1 MNLVILAAGES
12 KRFGENKLLAD
23 INGEI
28 LYKHME
34 KIYENAYNFKNK
46 IIVGRD
52 IHILEY
58 YRSKGFI
65 DIINNKP
72 ELGKSRS
79 IKLAIKAL
87 EGIGCLDSVMFGVCD
102 QPLLSSKTVN
112 KIINEFRNS
121 DKSICSVRYK
131 DRLGNPCIFSSKWFD
146 ELLSLGEDEG
156 GKKLIRNHVDET
168 LFVDIEVEDELLDI
182 DTKELYYYI
191 LDKIH
196 KNNEKI

>member
-12 KRFGENKLLAD
+12 KRFGENKLL
-23 INGEI
+23 
-28 LYKHME
+28 E

-79 IKLAIKAL
+79 IKLAIKA
-87 EGIGCLDSVMFGVCD
+87 
-102 QPLLSSKTVN
+102 
-112 KIINEFRNS
+112 
-121 DKSICSVRYK
+121 
-131 DRLGNPCIFSSKWFD
+131 
-146 ELLSLGEDEG
+146 
-156 GKKLIRNHVDET
+156 
-168 LFVDIEVEDELLDI
+168 
-182 DTKELYYYI
+182 
-191 LDKIH
+191 
-196 KNNEKI
+196 